1 MPEINALSNA
11 MAGIYRGMD
20 GMRKNASEIASATQ
34 LESGGTAQSLTRPII
49 EMKENQQL
57 VQASAMAV
65 RIIDE
70 TIGSLFDEKA

>member
-1 MPEINALSNA
+1 MPETNALTNA
-11 MAGIYRGMD
+11 MSGIYRGMD
-20 GMRKNASEIASATQ
+20 GMRKNAGEIASATQ

-65 RIIDE
+65 KIIDE